1 LSESEDDPAPPP
13 RGQDAPEVA
22 DPEVLPAVPAAE
34 DESVAYQQRARLA
47 EDRLAEVLNAYR
59 EFRQET
65 EAYRERLTRQ
75 FQRKYE
81 QRHEALLL
89 KFIDVLDNF
98 DRALEA
104 SQTAGDS
111 LVEGLILVRT
121 QLLTMLQDEGL
132 ERIPVVGLP
141 FDPHVSEAVTT
152 VPVDDPDQ
160 HHVVMQEMLRGYRIK
175 GKIARASR
183 VAIGEY
189 TAEPVVEAPPPP
201 ARAQEP
207 LIGESAAPR
216 AAGNKATPPG
226 DLAAAAAAA
235 AEVVVEPETVVEAET
250 IVETEAVV
258 EVEAAVEPEVAVVS
272 EEVLE
277 IEAEPLV
284 QVQEADGGLSLDE
297 IIARAEAREA
307 EAQPAPASQAIRY
320 DDLTELAEVDEE
332 VVRAEEGGAEDD
344 DK

>member
-13 RGQDAPEVA
+13 RGQDAPEGA
-22 DPEVLPAVPAAE
+22 DPEVLPEVPAAE

-47 EDRLAEVLNAYR
+47 EDRLAEVLAAYR

-65 EAYRERLTRQ
+65 EAYRDRLTRQ

-189 TAEPVVEAPPPP
+189 AGEPVAAPPPP
-201 ARAQEP
+201 ARHAQEP
-207 LIGESAAPR
+207 LIGESPAPKPAAR
-216 AAGNKATPPG
+216 STTP
-226 DLAAAAAAA
+226 AAAVAAVEAVEAVVEPAAA
-235 AEVVVEPETVVEAET
+235 AEPEE
-250 IVETEAVV
+250 VV
-258 EVEAAVEPEVAVVS
+258 EVEAVVEPEAVVEA

-277 IEAEPLV
+277 IEAEAEPV

-297 IIARAEAREA
+297 IIARAEARDA
-307 EAQPAPASQAIRY
+307 EVQPAPGQAILY

-332 VVRAEEGGAEDD
+332 VVRAEEGGSEDD